1 MTHYKFIIRIRS
13 PIYFP
18 ANNRLS
24 FQYGRSLEK
33 DKYVSIRI
41 RKYKSCIRVYKQV
54 VFFN

>member
-13 PIYFP
+13 LIYFP
-18 ANNRLS
+18 ANNRVS
-24 FQYGRSLEK
+24 FQNGRSLKK